1 MTPPRDEKELT
12 GEIAH
17 ELNNLLHV
25 IKNSLELIT
34 RRLDSVSPEVRGY
47 IEMADRN
54 ADRAANL
61 AHRLLAL
68 SRREPPDSG
77 TGDSNKAAPPKD
89 AA

>member
-1 MTPPRDEKELT
+1 MTRPREEQEIT

-54 ADRAANL
+54 TDRAARL
-61 AHRLLAL
+61 TQRLLAL
-68 SRREPPDSG
+68 SRQQPPD
-77 TGDSNKAAPPKD
+77 PPKG